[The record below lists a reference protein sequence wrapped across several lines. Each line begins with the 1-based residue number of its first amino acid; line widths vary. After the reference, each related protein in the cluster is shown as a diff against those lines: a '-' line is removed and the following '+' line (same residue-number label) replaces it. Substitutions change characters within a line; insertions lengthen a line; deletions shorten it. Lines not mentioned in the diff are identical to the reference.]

1 MVWSFLKECG
11 IRSKI
16 RPEDRCMAKLFEY
29 QGKELLREK
38 GISIPEGYIA
48 KSVRNVE
55 EIAARFQNG
64 SVVKAQVL
72 RTGRGKS
79 GGIAICENSQEAR
92 EVAEKLFGMVMKE
105 NHVEVI
111 LVEERIE
118 ATDEFFFGI
127 TLDDQWKGPILILS
141 PDGGINIEEL
151 AENTPSNIGRIA
163 IDYLTGIKREELQHV
178 IDSLHFPQKS
188 KLALEKT
195 VMRLYGM
202 FKTYEMTSLE
212 INPLFYSPE
221 RGLIAGDCKIAVD
234 DYAVFRH
241 PELNEMIEIPRE
253 FSHAPTELEKRAWM
267 VEKDDYRGTFY
278 FSQLVVDI
286 KEKGYVAYHGGG
298 GGGSMACMDKLLK
311 YGLKPACYVDTSGNP
326 SESKIYKAIKIILAI
341 PGIEGYLWI
350 SDAVASQDL
359 SIGARALI
367 QALRE
372 EKPTFPTV
380 VRLVGYKGDEAKSLV
395 QEAVKKCGLRV
406 EYYTDEVTTEY
417 CIKRMKALIE
427 KG

>member
-1 MVWSFLKECG
+1 
-11 IRSKI
+11 
-16 RPEDRCMAKLFEY
+16 MAKLFEY
-29 QGKELLREK
+29 QGKELLQKE
-38 GISIPEGYIA
+38 GISTPEGYIA
-48 KSVRNVE
+48 KSARNVE
-55 EIAARFQNG
+55 EIVARFQSG
-64 SVVKAQVL
+64 PVVKAQVL

-79 GGIAICENSQEAR
+79 GGIAICENTQEAR
-92 EVAEKLFGMVMKE
+92 EVAEKLFGMVIKG
-105 NHVEVI
+105 NHVEMV

-118 ATDEFFFGI
+118 ATDEFFLGI
-127 TLDDQWKGPILILS
+127 TLDDKWKGPLLILS
-141 PDGGINIEEL
+141 PEGGIDIEEL
-151 AENTPSNIGRIA
+151 AENNPSNIGRIA
-163 IDYLTGIKREELQHV
+163 IDYLTGVNREELHHI
-178 IDSLHFPQKS
+178 IDSLHFPQES
-188 KLALEKT
+188 KILLEEM
-195 VMRLYGM
+195 VIRFYDM

-298 GGGSMACMDKLLK
+298 GGGSMAGMDKLLK

-326 SESKIYKAIKIILAI
+326 PESKIYKAIKIILVI
-341 PGIEGYLWI
+341 HGIEGYLWI

-372 EKPTFPTV
+372 EKPTFPTI

-395 QEAVKKCGLRV
+395 QESVKKWGLRV